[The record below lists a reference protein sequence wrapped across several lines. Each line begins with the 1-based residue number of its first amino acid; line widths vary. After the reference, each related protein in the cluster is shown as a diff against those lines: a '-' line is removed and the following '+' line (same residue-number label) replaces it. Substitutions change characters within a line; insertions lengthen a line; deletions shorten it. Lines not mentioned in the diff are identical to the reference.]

1 VEAGHAVLSIYAN
14 DPDLLK
20 DQTPELVTAIQH
32 TTATS
37 VRPFRELI
45 SRNQTK
51 LAVVAASAAKWAA
64 KVFPAM
70 PADRQVD
77 ELWRAIAR
85 LCRLDQPN
93 PIAAWET
100 HLEALAVRAA
110 HLNRKQYT
118 ALEVQRAGHPADDRP
133 SR

>member
-45 SRNQTK
+45 SRNQTNW
-51 LAVVAASAAKWAA
+51 AVVRGIGGENG
-64 KVFPAM
+64 
-70 PADRQVD
+70 RQ
-77 ELWRAIAR
+77 RCFR
-85 LCRLDQPN
+85 QCP
-93 PIAAWET
+93 PIAKSTSYGA
-100 HLEALAVRAA
+100 
-110 HLNRKQYT
+110 
-118 ALEVQRAGHPADDRP
+118 P
-133 SR
+133 SRACAVSINRIRLPPGKRTWKRWPCARRI